1 LAVGPF
7 REAWGDFHQRF
18 PWREGQR
25 GAGDRAGRLSAA
37 QPGHSSRRCQ
47 LFMEFLYSKENAAE
61 EIEEFGTPLRTDTV
75 YPAGYK
81 KLEDLK
87 TIRPTIAE
95 IIKGIP
101 ELTEKWRDTFGV

>member
-1 LAVGPF
+1 MKNSKHPN
-7 REAWGDFHQRF
+7 
-18 PWREGQR
+18 
-25 GAGDRAGRLSAA
+25 AA
-37 QPGHSSRRCQ
+37 K
-47 LFMEFLYSKENAAE
+47 LFSEFLYSTEDAAE
-61 EIEEFGTPLRTDTV
+61 EIEEFGTPLRRDTV

-81 KLEDLK
+81 KLDDLK